1 MSFPRL
7 PLFHKQNTVM
17 SKQQFF
23 QEQAYEQQWIAGLCR
38 FTHAD
43 SFKIRNINFT
53 CYIFHIL

>member
-1 MSFPRL
+1 
-7 PLFHKQNTVM
+7 M